1 MLTNTDNGSTVLQ
14 ADATNSVQAL
24 PPVTDYTKYTTYWYI
39 TARGPAKN
47 TP

>member
-1 MLTNTDNGSTVLQ
+1 MVLQ